1 MSVTITADLTVSDRP
16 RISEV
21 RAPCSFRVGS
31 NSGRSHVDRAR
42 IVLPYRT
49 RTSLLDGSREDAG
62 PLPVRVG
69 HSGDVGRGDKGA
81 YDRSLPL
88 EEMESSL

>member
-1 MSVTITADLTVSDRP
+1 MSVTITADLTLSDSP

-42 IVLPYRT
+42 VALPYRT
-49 RTSLLDGSREDAG
+49 RTSLLDGSGDAG
-62 PLPVRVG
+62 PLPVSAG
-69 HSGDVGRGDKGA
+69 HSGDVGIGDKGA